1 MEYIQYSLFGEVRDE
16 QHYSIDRLLTNPVGE
31 KVKVTLV
38 NDTECIGFWDTYV
51 ENNKLPEKIK
61 ISRYD
66 LDEEKGELRSSKS
79 IEERILTKD
88 IVKVE
93 AILYSNPRWRVPPTN
108 KFKFIEKK

>member
-1 MEYIQYSLFGEVRDE
+1 MKYIQYSLFGEVRDK
-16 QHYSIDRLLTNPVGE
+16 QDYSIDRFLTNPIGE
-31 KVKVTLV
+31 KVRVTLV
-38 NDTECIGFWDTYV
+38 NGTESIGFWDTYV

-66 LDEEKGELRSSKS
+66 LNEEKGKLRSSKS
-79 IEERILTKD
+79 IEEQILTKD

-93 AILYSNPRWRVPPTN
+93 AILHSNPRWGVPPTN